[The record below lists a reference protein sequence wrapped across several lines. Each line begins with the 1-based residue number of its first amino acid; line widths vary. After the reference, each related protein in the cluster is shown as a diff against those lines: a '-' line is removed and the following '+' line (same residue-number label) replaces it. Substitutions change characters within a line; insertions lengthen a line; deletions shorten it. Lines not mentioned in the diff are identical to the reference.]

1 MRYIETFHEGNHISD
16 IYLCKTKQIQ
26 LTKTGKEYGNLILQ
40 DKTGTIEAKIWD
52 LSSPGVGEFD
62 AMD

>member
-40 DKTGTIEAKIWD
+40 DKTGTIGIFLLRE
-52 LSSPGVGEFD
+52 
-62 AMD
+62 